1 MKTNDDL
8 MVHLI
13 GILIEPV
20 DVSNMLFV
28 NPTIDITH
36 LAVVIP
42 VMSNMLQLA
51 SWNFN
56 GKYEVSFLHGEVV
69 VPNIHFPTYKRTF
82 EVGYESITTYNEIC
96 KF

>member
-36 LAVVIP
+36 LAIVIP
-42 VMSNMLQLA
+42 VVPNMLHLA

-56 GKYEVSFLHGEVV
+56 GKYEVNFAHGSTVV
-69 VPNIHFPTYKRTF
+69 MKNPCLIIRKVKPNWRIF
-82 EVGYESITTYNEIC
+82 SA
-96 KF
+96 

>member
-69 VPNIHFPTYKRTF
+69 VMKNPCLVIRKVKPNWRIF
-82 EVGYESITTYNEIC
+82 SA
-96 KF
+96 